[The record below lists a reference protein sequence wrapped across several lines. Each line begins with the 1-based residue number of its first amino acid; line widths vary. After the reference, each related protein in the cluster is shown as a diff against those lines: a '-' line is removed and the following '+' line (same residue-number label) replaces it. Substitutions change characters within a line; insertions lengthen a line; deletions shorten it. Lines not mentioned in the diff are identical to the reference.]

1 MRAPPLCIALAL
13 GIAAAVPAAR
23 AASVAR
29 SCQGFG
35 DWTICVTAS
44 GPATSGMSCR
54 SDDRHTVCTGPRA
67 LRCEWTARERPSCS
81 GGAGLR
87 LEIRPSGGAA
97 ASSKRP
103 DPAKHD
109 DEDEDDD

>member
-1 MRAPPLCIALAL
+1 MRATPLCLALAL
-13 GIAAAVPAAR
+13 GILAGAPAAR

-67 LRCEWTARERPSCS
+67 LRCEWAAGERPSCS
-81 GGAGLR
+81 GGAGLQVEIHASDGAGARSRR
-87 LEIRPSGGAA
+87 L
-97 ASSKRP
+97 
-103 DPAKHD
+103 DPTHHD
-109 DEDEDDD
+109 EQDDDDD